1 MKEGMNSLFSER
13 FQGHE
18 SPVDPA
24 IWSGIQEQMAMNSAG
39 TDGVGD
45 LFKERFQSHESM
57 VDPSVWQGI
66 SSQLGHGVATS
77 STIGTMGWAAAGAA
91 VVVIGVMG
99 YFLAKEPSTEVAG
112 EPIVELAVP
121 NTEPIIQAIA
131 GGPEVNKPTANVEGV
146 EPLTTAET
154 LKTVSKERKIAP
166 RAERN
171 SLQNTNIEHAATVDG
186 DPVKQRETIIPL
198 PPETTDA
205 SILDRAP
212 EPATSVVNAPEK
224 VESIIRKLTD
234 EVQMEVLT
242 NPARVPVD
250 ENAISPIDEGTDDA
264 LAVDRSMAV
273 LPKLFMPNTFTPN
286 GDGVNDTYTLA
297 REGYRSMMVRVYA
310 MKNDQL
316 VFSTNNGEAWTGD
329 KCEDGMYMV
338 AVEAVTDD
346 GRTMTEGKVVW
357 LTRVRLN

>member
-1 MKEGMNSLFSER
+1 MKDGMNNLFSER

-18 SPVDPA
+18 SPVDPGV
-24 IWSGIQEQMAMNSAG
+24 WSAIQEQMAMNGAG

-45 LFKERFQSHESM
+45 LFKERFQGHESM

-66 SSQLGHGVATS
+66 SSQLGHGAVTG

-99 YFLAKEPSTEVAG
+99 YFLVREPSMEVAK
-112 EPIVELAVP
+112 EPIVELVP
-121 NTEPIIQAIA
+121 PNAGTIIPEDA
-131 GGPEVNKPTANVEGV
+131 GVAALNEQTANVEGIG
-146 EPLTTAET
+146 PLATARSISS
-154 LKTVSKERKIAP
+154 VSQERTIAP
-166 RAERN
+166 RAERS
-171 SLQNTNIEHAATVDG
+171 SLQNANIERSAAVVGGQDR
-186 DPVKQRETIIPL
+186 QRETIIPL
-198 PPETTDA
+198 PPETTDP
-205 SILDRAP
+205 SILDHAP
-212 EPATSVVNAPEK
+212 KPATSVVNVPEK

-242 NPARVPVD
+242 NPASVPVD
-250 ENAISPIDEGTDDA
+250 ENATRQVEEGTENA
-264 LAVDRSMAV
+264 IAADRGMAAM
-273 LPKLFMPNTFTPN
+273 PKLFMPNTFTPN

-297 REGYRSMMVRVYA
+297 REGYRSMMVRVYS

-316 VFSTNNGEAWTGD
+316 VFSTNSGEAWTGD

-346 GRTMTEGKVVW
+346 GRTMSEGKVVW